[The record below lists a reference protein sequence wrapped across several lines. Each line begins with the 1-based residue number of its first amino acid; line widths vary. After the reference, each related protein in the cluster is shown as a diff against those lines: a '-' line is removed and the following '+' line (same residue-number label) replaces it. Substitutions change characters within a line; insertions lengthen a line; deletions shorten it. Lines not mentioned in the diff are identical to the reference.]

1 MYESSDLE
9 LLFRSVLPI
18 YLILKLEQLQ
28 SLFVITWHPRWDTFQ
43 DIS

>member
-1 MYESSDLE
+1 MHKSSDLE
-9 LLFRSVLPI
+9 ILFRSVLPI

-28 SLFVITWHPRWDTFQ
+28 SLFVIAWHPWRNTFQ